1 MINLHTRYLIADRD
15 GDWCSTGS
23 VVFVLNVIIIYASI
37 LYPNFKMHLNNV
49 LNNNILQRNSIV
61 NMIATVTVPAFEF
74 KFNLVVFP
82 LPEGKAN
89 VSSFK
94 KYITS
99 I

>member
-1 MINLHTRYLIADRD
+1 M
-15 GDWCSTGS
+15 
-23 VVFVLNVIIIYASI
+23 YASV
-37 LYPNFKMHLNNV
+37 K
-49 LNNNILQRNSIV
+49 
-61 NMIATVTVPAFEF
+61 VPAFEF